1 MAAPN
6 RINFWTSPKG
16 RGGVIFNPKNYV
28 TDFGNFKQDFSSMEL
43 KQKSNF
49 RVQDMFC
56 IEKNHNNTHFEEG
69 SSSHSSLR
77 DGSGYKT
84 DDFSESAE
92 FLETAVDPHS
102 GTPHPSEWPPSL
114 AIMRMHFTLSGPR
127 TSLYMF
133 DHIHYKK
140 NCYIIFPK

>member
-1 MAAPN
+1 MTAPN
-6 RINFWTSPKG
+6 RMNFRKSSKG
-16 RGGVIFNPKNYV
+16 GGGIFNPKNYV

-56 IEKNHNNTHFEEG
+56 IEKNHNNKHFEEG
-69 SSSHSSLR
+69 SSSHTSLR

-84 DDFSESAE
+84 DEFSER
-92 FLETAVDPHS
+92 FQTAVDPHS

-140 NCYIIFPK
+140 FAT